1 MQPDRCLHVCLLG
14 DGGAGHSAFLRSYRG
29 GNGAPDAQ
37 IESMVSTVELDGES
51 WRVRFTD
58 NMGHPNFDTLRNS
71 ALSSAHVV
79 LLCFPVDSPSS
90 LTQLKSSWAPMYRA
104 TGSEAPMFLV
114 GLKSDLRAEDGHGG
128 ECIDAAVCAEEANS
142 LGAVGY
148 LECSAVEPATVRSA
162 VEEALA
168 AAKEFYAVQWQLCPD
183 PASDES
189 PGLATSHAEA
199 SGTAEAEPW
208 WVAHERQNV
217 VDDPRPLAVE
227 TLRGSLSMLGRT
239 PTRQHAYL
247 RVDLAGLGLT
257 SLDVLRTFQH
267 LQFVN
272 VSRNQ
277 LRSLEPLGA
286 LRCMLHLNASFNNLI
301 RTECFTAPDYLE
313 TVDMSY
319 NMIGELGDW
328 GVHKY
333 LRELNLRG
341 NFISKI
347 GPGLLKN
354 KELRMLDLSENHI
367 SRIENMEGL
376 ELRAL
381 HLAQNRVSSLE
392 GVSSLHKLQALNV
405 RHNTITSISA
415 LCAEAIP
422 RLRKLCIAENRIT
435 QICEVAGL
443 ESFPFLC
450 DLLLAPN
457 PVVELPYYR
466 SQVLHRL
473 PRLRSLDSQPVPAEE
488 KVKADVI
495 YGIDVETRKEIF
507 QELLPQESFV
517 DRRLVTEEGIAEME
531 MQHFGAQGIVA
542 R

>member
-1 MQPDRCLHVCLLG
+1 
-14 DGGAGHSAFLRSYRG
+14 
-29 GNGAPDAQ
+29 
-37 IESMVSTVELDGES
+37 
-51 WRVRFTD
+51 
-58 NMGHPNFDTLRNS
+58 MG
-71 ALSSAHVV
+71 
-79 LLCFPVDSPSS
+79 
-90 LTQLKSSWAPMYRA
+90 
-104 TGSEAPMFLV
+104 
-114 GLKSDLRAEDGHGG
+114 
-128 ECIDAAVCAEEANS
+128 
-142 LGAVGY
+142 
-148 LECSAVEPATVRSA
+148 
-162 VEEALA
+162 
-168 AAKEFYAVQWQLCPD
+168 
-183 PASDES
+183 
-189 PGLATSHAEA
+189 
-199 SGTAEAEPW
+199 
-208 WVAHERQNV
+208 
-217 VDDPRPLAVE
+217 
-227 TLRGSLSMLGRT
+227 
-239 PTRQHAYL
+239 
-247 RVDLAGLGLT
+247 
-257 SLDVLRTFQH
+257 
-267 LQFVN
+267 
-272 VSRNQ
+272 
-277 LRSLEPLGA
+277 
-286 LRCMLHLNASFNNLI
+286 
-301 RTECFTAPDYLE
+301 
-313 TVDMSY
+313 

-466 SQVLHRL
+466 SQV
-473 PRLRSLDSQPVPAEE
+473 
-488 KVKADVI
+488 
-495 YGIDVETRKEIF
+495 
-507 QELLPQESFV
+507 
-517 DRRLVTEEGIAEME
+517 
-531 MQHFGAQGIVA
+531 
-542 R
+542 